1 MGATAPVAYALPKV
15 KYLFSLKVWLSR
27 MTRTMADKTEERLR
41 DLLEQAI
48 RAKDQTEVER
58 LLTEFRIVMS
68 ERVATARIALRSQ
81 RLLLDDL

>member
-1 MGATAPVAYALPKV
+1 
-15 KYLFSLKVWLSR
+15 
-27 MTRTMADKTEERLR
+27 
-41 DLLEQAI
+41 LLEQGI